1 MGLKGLR
8 LDKNL
13 SFNFG
18 KIWFGERG
26 KEEIKE
32 NNTLEKLRCI

>member
-18 KIWFGERG
+18 KRWFGGRRKEVRNSG
-26 KEEIKE
+26 K
-32 NNTLEKLRCI
+32 